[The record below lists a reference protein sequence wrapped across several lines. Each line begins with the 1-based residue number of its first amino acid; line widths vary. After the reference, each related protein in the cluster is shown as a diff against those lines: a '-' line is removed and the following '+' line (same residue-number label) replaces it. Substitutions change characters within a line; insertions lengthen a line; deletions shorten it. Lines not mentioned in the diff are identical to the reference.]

1 MGNPFSY
8 TDSSKV
14 ADCLFICYLFCLPV
28 LNFGRCYFFVY
39 SAVSV
44 ILTGNSVNRAPSI
57 CYILRIYTQQLIM
70 GSVQRWKGGSYLR
83 KDLLLSF
90 GSML

>member
-1 MGNPFSY
+1 M
-8 TDSSKV
+8 
-14 ADCLFICYLFCLPV
+14 
-28 LNFGRCYFFVY
+28 Y